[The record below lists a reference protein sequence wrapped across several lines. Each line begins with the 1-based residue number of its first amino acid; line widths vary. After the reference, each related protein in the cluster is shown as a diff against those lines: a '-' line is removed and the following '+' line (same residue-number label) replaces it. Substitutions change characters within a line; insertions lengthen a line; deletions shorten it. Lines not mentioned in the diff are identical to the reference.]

1 MDNKTPGNFGYGD
14 MSGGYR
20 TRYKM
25 MIDLH
30 NREKEMKKKKKKK
43 SILETIAEKL
53 YGGKK

>member
-14 MSGGYR
+14 MSGSYR

-25 MIDLH
+25 MIDQH
-30 NREKEMKKKKKKK
+30 NREKQIKQKNKKK

>member
-1 MDNKTPGNFGYGD
+1 MDNKTPGNFGYGN
-14 MSGGYR
+14 MSSGYR

-25 MIDLH
+25 MIDQH